1 MTMNPSN
8 ALAVPVGML
17 KAPDGKSGVAAF
29 SSLLAGRSKQ
39 IGRLAGE
46 VLSAEKL
53 MAVAMLNMER
63 VPKLL
68 QCTTTSV
75 MRCILQSAELGLEPG
90 GALGLAYMIPYGT
103 EATLIVGY
111 KGLMQVAYRS
121 GIVAAIHAFC
131 VFDGDRFEYEE
142 GLHTIIKHRPQAD
155 RAARTPL
162 MMTHAVAVIHLKGS
176 NVPLY
181 AVLTREEIDQVRNR
195 SRAKADG
202 PWVTDYLE
210 MAKKTALR
218 RALKYAPMTTQLST
232 AMALDSYAE
241 GETGGEV
248 PITLADVAEEPEPE
262 KAPAA
267 PRGRQ
272 AAAPPADALDIGD
285 AFAPTEEGKQWE
297 GGGR

>member
-1 MTMNPSN
+1 MTQNPNN

-29 SSLLAGRSKQ
+29 SSLLQGRSKQ
-39 IGRLAGE
+39 IARLAGE
-46 VLSAEKL
+46 VLSADRL

-68 QCTTTSV
+68 SCTTTSV

-90 GALGLAYMIPYGT
+90 GALGLAYMIPYGN

-131 VFDGDRFEYEE
+131 VFEGDHFEYEE
-142 GLHTIIKHRPQAD
+142 GLHTIIKHRPQED
-155 RAARTPL
+155 RGARLPEN
-162 MMTHAVAVIHLKGS
+162 MTHVVAIIHMKGS
-176 NVPLY
+176 SVPLY
-181 AVLTREEIDQVRNR
+181 AVLTREEVNAVRNR
-195 SRAKADG
+195 SKAKADG
-202 PWVTDYLE
+202 PWGTDFLE

-218 RALKYAPMTTQLST
+218 RAMKYAPMTAQLST

-241 GETGGEV
+241 GETGGVV
-248 PITLADVAEEPEPE
+248 PITLADVDE
-262 KAPAA
+262 
-267 PRGRQ
+267 
-272 AAAPPADALDIGD
+272 GD
-285 AFAPTEEGKQWE
+285 AFAETPEGKDWA
-297 GGGR
+297 GGPKEEA